1 MRAGGRTFWV
11 SLWSASALSPLGA
24 RRRWWVRA
32 LLVGGAIVA
41 ALFKVV
47 PVAALLLGPLI
58 LLAGVALSVARV
70 TVGRDHVKLQSV
82 LGTIVLR
89 QADVLAFR
97 YAEEVGR
104 GTIRVEWL
112 LQTESV
118 MVPLGTGRRAQRLVD
133 EMYAQW
139 PNTPRLSDA
148 DAHAL
153 GGAHYRGIAK
163 SPEELTTMLRMPHLS
178 HEARFRVA
186 EQLAKHG
193 PAFRSELEEAV
204 ADTLDDEARE
214 KLRRLL

>member
-1 MRAGGRTFWV
+1 MTLA
-11 SLWSASALSPLGA
+11 SLG
-24 RRRWWVRA
+24 VV
-32 LLVGGAIVA
+32 VG
-41 ALFKVV
+41 
-47 PVAALLLGPLI
+47 I
-58 LLAGVALSVARV
+58 LLSGVRV
-70 TVGRDHVKLQSV
+70 TVGRDHVKFRSMLETV
-82 LGTIVLR
+82 VLR
-89 QADVLAFR
+89 QADVVAFR
-97 YAEEVGR
+97 YAEHPLRSGR
-104 GTIRVEWL
+104 TRVEWFIETHATL
-112 LQTESV
+112 I
-118 MVPLGTGRRAQRLVD
+118 PLGVGRRAQRVVD
-133 EMYAQW
+133 EIYARW

-153 GGAHYRGIAK
+153 GGAHYRGITK